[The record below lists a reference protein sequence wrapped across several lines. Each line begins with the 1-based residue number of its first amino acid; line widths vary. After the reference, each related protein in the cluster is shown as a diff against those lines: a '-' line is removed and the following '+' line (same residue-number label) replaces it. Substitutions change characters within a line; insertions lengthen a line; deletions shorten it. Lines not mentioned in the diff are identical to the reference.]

1 MWRET
6 CRVTFVT
13 ASVQSSLGHPASPVV
28 TIRHDLLVAGLDD
41 GSERAALRLASAA

>member
-6 CRVTFVT
+6 CRVT
-13 ASVQSSLGHPASPVV
+13 SSLRAFSRPLGHPASPVV